1 MGLLEV
7 PKLQNM
13 YTLVQ
18 RERGNVYVNVI
29 GTPGTFVGMFTESC
43 LGTWEHLC
51 EFVWEHQSKCR
62 NAIGNVG
69 TWMGNMFGTNH
80 CLVYTAYIQY

>member
-18 RERGNVYVNVI
+18 RERGNVYVIVV
-29 GTPGTFVGMFTESC
+29 GTPGTFVGTLRGSC
-43 LGTWEHLC
+43 LGTWEHVC
-51 EFVWEHQSKCR
+51 ELVWER
-62 NAIGNVG
+62 
-69 TWMGNMFGTNH
+69 
-80 CLVYTAYIQY
+80 